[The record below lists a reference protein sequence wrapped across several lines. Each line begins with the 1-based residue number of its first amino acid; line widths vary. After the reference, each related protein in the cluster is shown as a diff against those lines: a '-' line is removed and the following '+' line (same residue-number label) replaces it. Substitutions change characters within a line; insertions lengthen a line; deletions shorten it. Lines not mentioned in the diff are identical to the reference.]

1 MPADDSRASSTSSA
15 PSCSFLRGGRRREPR
30 GRSPP
35 SPTCSPRGVPAP
47 LAGPKVVGV
56 GRPASRLGAM
66 PPVLRPR
73 SRSVHCANPPDPS
86 TEHPPIRS
94 AAAWRDPLNRWTVC
108 RAWSAHLSARPVGHC
123 LAATMGRH
131 MGLRPAASRSA
142 GTRSSMIQ
150 DRPRPAR
157 STPTTQQPRQ
167 LHQHT
172 TSNSRLY
179 VLLGLLAERVGGRD
193 ADSNNL
199 RGRGGLPFSP
209 TGVSSPLKPC

>member
-1 MPADDSRASSTSSA
+1 MPAGDSWASSTSSA

-94 AAAWRDPLNRWTVC
+94 AAAWRDPLNRWPVC
-108 RAWSAHLSARPVGHC
+108 RAWSARLSARPVGHC
-123 LAATMGRH
+123 LAATIGRH

-142 GTRSSMIQ
+142 GTCSSMKS
-150 DRPRPAR
+150 RTGPALPAAHPRHNSPGSYTSTQPA
-157 STPTTQQPRQ
+157 T
-167 LHQHT
+167 LGY
-172 TSNSRLY
+172 TSCCRMARNGS
-179 VLLGLLAERVGGRD
+179 GAGT
-193 ADSNNL
+193 ASNNL